1 MIARMN
7 AFFMLLA
14 LAGSTV
20 VTQAAPVKAPVA
32 TSPKAPIAP
41 VKAPT
46 APIKFPAAPVVPP
59 KAPTKGP
66 TKVPTKSPTK
76 VPTKA
81 PTKMPIKAPTK
92 APIKAPT
99 KMPIKAPTKAPIKA
113 PTKAPI
119 KAPTKAPVKAP
130 VVAPKA
136 PVKAPVQ
143 APVKAPV
150 PTPVQSPVKVPVA
163 TTSIPTLAPLATVSN
178 VTRINAGGDSFTD
191 ALGQIWMA
199 DTNFNDGAGY
209 GSCPKSINGTVEDD
223 LYCTFR
229 WFAPWHKSPHSYNI
243 QVPAPA
249 KYAVRLHFAE
259 IVSPFPVYQ
268 MTDCSFY

>member
-7 AFFMLLA
+7 AFLVVLA
-14 LAGSTV
+14 VAGSTI
-20 VTQAAPVKAPVA
+20 VTQAAPVKSPVTAPA
-32 TSPKAPIAP
+32 KAPIAP

-46 APIKFPAAPVVPP
+46 APIKTPTAPLMAPVVPP

-66 TKVPTKSPTK
+66 TKVPAKSPTKVPIKAPTK

-81 PTKMPIKAPTK
+81 PTKLPIKAPTK

-99 KMPIKAPTKAPIKA
+99 AT
-113 PTKAPI
+113 
-119 KAPTKAPVKAP
+119 PVKAP
-130 VVAPKA
+130 VAAPKSTAAPAKTPVSVSRA

-143 APVKAPV
+143 APVKVPFKAPV
-150 PTPVQSPVKVPVA
+150 PTPVLSPVKAPLAVTNA
-163 TTSIPTLAPLATVSN
+163 PTLAPFATISN
-178 VTRINAGGDSFTD
+178 VTRINAGGDSYTD

-259 IVSPFPVYQ
+259 IVSLFR
-268 MTDCSFY
+268 CLR